1 MSCEQ
6 PCGLQLKSIS
16 GSIFIVKLVED
27 DFETTTVEFTEIIKN
42 FTTGN
47 VILSSYKAI
56 REMANFTMEQEFNF
70 YHQFSATHFHFET
83 VEFLQRK
90 IKTATFWS

>member
-6 PCGLQLKSIS
+6 LCGLELKSIS
-16 GSIFIVKLVED
+16 GSVFVVKLVED
-27 DFETTTVEFTEIIKN
+27 DLKTTVVEFTELIRN
-42 FTTGN
+42 FTVHNAIESG
-47 VILSSYKAI
+47 YKTI
-56 REMANFTMEQEFNF
+56 RQMANFTMEQEFDF